1 MLSRKYYKEF
11 AKMIRGTHEGI
22 STGMF
27 TETEGMELLEN
38 AMIRFFIRDN
48 PRFDVAKFRAEA
60 GIQ

>member
-11 AKMIRGTHEGI
+11 AKMIKGTHKGI
-22 STGMF
+22 SSGMF
-27 TETEGMELLEN
+27 TESEGMELLEN
-38 AMIRFFIRDN
+38 AMIRFFIDDN

>member
-11 AKMIRGTHEGI
+11 AKMIRETHESI

-27 TETEGMELLEN
+27 TETEGMELLES

-60 GIQ
+60 GTQ

>member
-11 AKMIRGTHEGI
+11 AKMIERTHENI
-22 STGMF
+22 SIGMF
-27 TETEGMELLEN
+27 TEAEGLELLEN
-38 AMIRFFIRDN
+38 EMIRFFVGDN

>member
-11 AKMIRGTHEGI
+11 AKMIERTHESI
-22 STGMF
+22 SIGMF
-27 TETEGMELLEN
+27 TEAEGLELLEN
-38 AMIRFFIRDN
+38 EIIRFFVGDN